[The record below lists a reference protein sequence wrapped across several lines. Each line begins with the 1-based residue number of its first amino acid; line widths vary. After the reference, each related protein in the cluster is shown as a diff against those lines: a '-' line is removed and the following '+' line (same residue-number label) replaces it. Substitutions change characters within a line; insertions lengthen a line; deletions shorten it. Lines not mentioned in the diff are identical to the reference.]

1 MEGPVRAYETLC
13 VRGPAAGTLTHLA
26 RNEKQVQ
33 AGKHKWISGNQDTS
47 MQDISG
53 SGNQVGLPRLTR
65 TNLIS

>member
-1 MEGPVRAYETLC
+1 
-13 VRGPAAGTLTHLA
+13 VRGPAAGTLTHLP

-33 AGKHKWISGNQDTS
+33 AGKHKWISGNQGTS

-53 SGNQVGLPRLTR
+53 SGNQAGLPRLTR